1 MILGLPDQSFQR
13 EAQMTLAEF
22 KAWFEGF
29 TEAMSGAPDED
40 QWKRIK
46 ARVAEIN
53 GSSTP
58 YPVFIDR
65 YVEPYRRYWPN
76 VPYWSAY
83 SAAGVID
90 HGNGL
95 RSQSSPGKNDLFN
108 SSAAM
113 VDLGKAEYSASVAQ

>member
-1 MILGLPDQSFQR
+1 
-13 EAQMTLAEF
+13 MTLAEF

-29 TEAMSGAPDED
+29 TEGMAAAPDED

-53 GSSTP
+53 GAATP
-58 YPVFIDR
+58 YPIFVDR

-76 VPYWSAY
+76 VPYWSACGAVSQGM
-83 SAAGVID
+83 SAKSAVDG
-90 HGNGL
+90 
-95 RSQSSPGKNDLFN
+95 SSPNGFVFN

-113 VDLGKAEYSASVAQ
+113 LDLGKAEYRAALNN